1 MAGEAEVFERIFLL
15 TRDFERTFRDQGD
28 QSLSTTQFQALAI
41 LRDDAPIT
49 AMDMAMRLKIAGPT
63 ATRTLDSLERREL
76 VLKERDPQDRRI
88 VWLHLT
94 ETGVRAWEIERERQQ
109 EWVSHLIR
117 DLSVEERQQFVDL
130 LDKLI
135 PGAAPSA

>member
-1 MAGEAEVFERIFLL
+1 MASEAEIFERIFLL

-63 ATRTLDSLERREL
+63 ATRTLDSLGRREL
-76 VLKERDPQDRRI
+76 VLKERDPQDRRV

-94 ETGVRAWEIERERQQ
+94 ETGVRAWEMERERQQ
-109 EWVSHLIR
+109 EWVGHLIR
-117 DLSVEERQQFVDL
+117 DLNVEERQQFVDL

-135 PGAAPSA
+135 PGAAPFA